1 MEKAIKVLQEKI
13 ISCEAMKVWY
23 EKELEKYQHTTADQM
38 EIKRLKII
46 QQENI
51 DIHNEC
57 LSAVELIKIN
67 KI

>member
-1 MEKAIKVLQEKI
+1 MEKAIKVLEEKI

-23 EKELEKYQHTTADQM
+23 DKELEKYQHTTVDQM

-51 DIHNEC
+51 DIYNEC
-57 LSAVELIKIN
+57 LSAVELLKN
-67 KI
+67 K